1 MLLRGWGSKSLEF
14 SPWGNWN
21 RYRESCHLISARV
34 WQLLRLR
41 YQFPWGSKPTD
52 LGPGVK
58 TDRFATFRLTLFRAS
73 FIVACVSDK
82 LFYLEPIAEIIET
95 CILSAFI
102 PENAP
107 ISIILV
113 GASGLAK
120 SKLIKRYGDE
130 FIHHTDSVSQA
141 GLADMV
147 QKDHKNEKKV
157 IMIPDMNPT
166 LSRKPS
172 TANSAVANLLTLTN
186 DGTVRIDD
194 GRDRKECK
202 HDPMALVT
210 ACTREIYDRH
220 AKQWFALGLR
230 RRIIPIFYSYTTET
244 ENNLQR
250 LVREN
255 KIQTA
260 MLPPVSLKHRIIK
273 IADINGEYA
282 IELQNLS
289 TQFAVNLGKISYFA
303 DSILKWEVKKI
314 IPVSPHA
321 TIRNLCRAHAMW
333 RGSRSISKDDIRFV
347 SGFIDFSDPQTVR
360 KI

>member
-1 MLLRGWGSKSLEF
+1 M
-14 SPWGNWN
+14 
-21 RYRESCHLISARV
+21 
-34 WQLLRLR
+34 
-41 YQFPWGSKPTD
+41 
-52 LGPGVK
+52 
-58 TDRFATFRLTLFRAS
+58 
-73 FIVACVSDK
+73 SDK

-102 PENAP
+102 PENSP

-113 GASGLAK
+113 GPSGSAK

-130 FIHHTDSVSQA
+130 FIHQSDSVSQA
-141 GLADMV
+141 GLMEMV
-147 QKDHKNEKKV
+147 QNDQKGSKRV
-157 IMIPDMNPT
+157 IMIPDLNPT

-172 TANSAVANLLTLTN
+172 TANSAVANLLTITN

-194 GRDRKECK
+194 GRANKECK
-202 HDPMALVT
+202 HAPMCLIT
-210 ACTREIYDRH
+210 ACTPEIYDRH
-220 AKQWFALGLR
+220 AKHWFALGLR
-230 RRIIPIFYSYTTET
+230 RRIIPIFYSYSTET

-260 MLPPVSLKHRIIK
+260 MLPPVSLVRK
-273 IADINGEYA
+273 IGIAANINGEYS

-289 TQFAVNLGKISYFA
+289 TQFANNLGKISYFSDA
-303 DSILKWEVKKI
+303 ILKWDVRKI
-314 IPVSPHA
+314 IPISPHA

-333 RGSRSISKDDIRFV
+333 RGSRTISKEDIRFV
-347 SGFIDFSDPQTVR
+347 SSFIDFSDPQTVK